1 MNDFDLYLS
10 RTNEIMGERSIFELR
25 MHRASNR
32 VSTIERNRCPIKCGI
47 RKQSPSPKKELF
59 EKTAK
64 ELKNPT

>member
-47 RKQSPSPKKELF
+47 RTVIFGTSKRRCPQKH
-59 EKTAK
+59 
-64 ELKNPT
+64 